1 MRREE
6 RQRERERESD
16 TERER
21 EREREREIERARPTS
36 LKGNLVSLTYATAAQ
51 LKFEITDSRCVI
63 SRIARE
69 SVSSLN
75 ILQYI
80 IYQI

>member
-1 MRREE
+1 MTNETRRAT
-6 RQRERERESD
+6 ERERESD
-16 TERER
+16 TQR

-51 LKFEITDSRCVI
+51 LKFEIMDSRCVI

-75 ILQYI
+75 ILQYV